1 MHFASW
7 VTWLEGVIPRASDR
21 MCGLPPAIVSTSW
34 QIAKAGHFGGQN
46 TEATPYPPI
55 TAFRRCMGQNG
66 LPNSVLGSVSQDTHR
81 QALAG
86 LSWLS
91 YSRPLDLPAVPEP
104 GPGPAPTVTS
114 RRLPTPAHVER
125 TCSREQARTPWADLQ
140 PQAAAHRLWH
150 MTAPMPRHRGLSA
163 SPPFLETKPSDR
175 TLRLVPGIQNQGV
188 YFSEPPSSTD
198 KPVSG
203 YPALL
208 AQHMMVGLSAVNA
221 TKFSE
226 NRPQGR
232 NGDPRHIQRQNPSP

>member
-1 MHFASW
+1 M
-7 VTWLEGVIPRASDR
+7 G
-21 MCGLPPAIVSTSW
+21 GLPPRHSFSQLAQSPRLAISGVRTQKLPLTPRSLLFAAVG
-34 QIAKAGHFGGQN
+34 AKF
-46 TEATPYPPI
+46 
-55 TAFRRCMGQNG
+55 G

-104 GPGPAPTVTS
+104 SLGPAPAVTS
-114 RRLPTPAHVER
+114 RRLPTPAHVGR

-150 MTAPMPRHRGLSA
+150 MTAPMPRHRGPSA
-163 SPPFLETKPSDR
+163 SPPFRESTLSDR

-198 KPVSG
+198 KPLSWH
-203 YPALL
+203 PALL
-208 AQHMMVGLSAVNA
+208 AQHTMAG
-221 TKFSE
+221 
-226 NRPQGR
+226 
-232 NGDPRHIQRQNPSP
+232 